1 MKKLI
6 TGIVISMLMLL
17 LAVNVFAERRGPNSK
32 PHSDCNGYAGQRM
45 PTQQNNIVHLKEI
58 LELTDSQMEK
68 IADIRYAIEKDLIKL
83 RNELQNENLD
93 MRHLI
98 ATEQLNKSQIIAKMK
113 KMESIRDRMQDKRF
127 EKRLKTIEILTDEQ
141 VKEMMNMRHCM
152 KPRMENMKQRK

>member
-17 LAVNVFAERRGPNSK
+17 LAVNVFAEKGSPNNK
-32 PHSDCNGYAGQRM
+32 PHSDCNGYASQHM
-45 PTQQNNIVHLKEI
+45 PMQQNNMEHLREI

-68 IADIRYAIEKDLIKL
+68 IADIRYAVEKDLIKL
-83 RNELQNENLD
+83 RNELQNENLE

-98 ATEQLNKSQIIAKMK
+98 DKEQLNKAQIIAKMK

-127 EKRLKTIEILTDEQ
+127 EKRIKTIEVLTEEQ